1 MLSIILLIVSIVAV
15 GENNTKT
22 VKTNNSTFDET
33 YEEMRGVW
41 VSYISLDMQD
51 TDTNEE
57 IFTEKIK
64 SIITTSKENGF
75 NTLIFQVRPFSDALY
90 ESKYYPW
97 SHILTGTQGENPN
110 FDPLQIIC
118 DICHEND
125 LSVHAWINPY
135 RVKTSDTP
143 NTLSVDNPY
152 IKDKSL
158 GFEINDSIYLD
169 PSNEKARELIINGVA
184 EIVKNYDIDGIQFDD
199 YFYPEG
205 SDNVDIEQYNEYKIS
220 KNNPMSKENWRK
232 ENVNT
237 LIKEVYKTVHKYSDT
252 VVFGISPQ
260 GNIENN
266 KALSADVVTWC
277 EKDGYV
283 DYIAPQIYFSLDNPA
298 LTFEE
303 SLDDWLNLDLHKS
316 LKLYVGLAGYKGG
329 SDADEGT
336 WLDNDDILTN
346 EIEISKERGADG
358 IMLYSYESFKSEENE
373 AEIKNV
379 ANYLTGVKQ

>member
-51 TDTNEE
+51 TDTKEE
-57 IFTEKIK
+57 SFTEKIK

-110 FDPLQIIC
+110 FDPLQKIC

-379 ANYLTGVKQ
+379 ANHLTGVKQ